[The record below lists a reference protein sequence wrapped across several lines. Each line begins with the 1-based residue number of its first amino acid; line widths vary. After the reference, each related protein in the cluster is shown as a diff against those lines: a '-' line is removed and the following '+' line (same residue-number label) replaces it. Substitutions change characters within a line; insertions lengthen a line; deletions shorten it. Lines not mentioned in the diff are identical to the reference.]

1 MLNCQGLSLGP
12 RGGFEVE
19 RKGYSVSF
27 LCFDFITMVR
37 EGEEMRRWIGL
48 RGRDGSGGKK
58 RSSGQ
63 PIAGLCTLEDESSQ
77 VAL

>member
-1 MLNCQGLSLGP
+1 MSGAVPRP
-12 RGGFEVE
+12 RGGLAVE

-27 LCFDFITMVR
+27 LCFDFTTMVR
-37 EGEEMRRWIGL
+37 EGEEMRRWSEL
-48 RGRDGSGGKK
+48 RRRGWIWGKK

-63 PIAGLCTLEDESSQ
+63 PIAGLCTLKTSQ